1 MRSLFSLGTQPS
13 DPLTTSSRY
22 RDRIYI
28 IKDIILKLV
37 EYGCLNQTSL
47 ISFCGLNLKKH
58 RAILDELE
66 FNALISRNETS
77 LGLRTITIYKPTMK
91 GIEFCNRIIEP
102 YEKMFPRQRKQ
113 EEELRVNV
121 EQKETMEVG
130 VVVEEGTNNVKS
142 RYEYHNLTGK
152 NQLSTVTT
160 LERNSF

>member
-1 MRSLFSLGTQPS
+1 MRSLFSLGTHAL

-77 LGLRTITIYKPTMK
+77 LGLRTMIIYKPTLK

-102 YEKMFPRQRKQ
+102 YEEMFPRQKKQ
-113 EEELRVNV
+113 EHKVDVNDKVTKEVGAVEELNSN
-121 EQKETMEVG
+121 
-130 VVVEEGTNNVKS
+130 TNSITN
-142 RYEYHNLTGK
+142 
-152 NQLSTVTT
+152 
-160 LERNSF
+160 